1 MDGWW
6 GLGKGLSLDK
16 NSLSLKLSPIFE
28 WNRDAIARQ
37 HGSVINYI
45 LTYME
50 TSPATKLFIATNA
63 DRLKVSY
70 FDYKWE
76 LNSFENSLLRS
87 PSFW

>member
-1 MDGWW
+1 
-6 GLGKGLSLDK
+6 
-16 NSLSLKLSPIFE
+16 
-28 WNRDAIARQ
+28 
-37 HGSVINYI
+37 VINYI
-45 LTYME
+45 LAYME